1 MELKNY
7 DMENVMLY
15 KDVEGGVVK
24 DVDSTKG
31 IVTGLF
37 SKFDNVDSDKDVVRK
52 GAYKKSIKENGPD
65 SITPRI
71 FHLKGHDINL
81 TLAKP
86 NVLKE
91 VTEGLY
97 FESKISQT
105 SFGKDTLLLY
115 EDGVLTEHSIGY
127 QIVKSTNDEKTGI
140 QELIELKLWEGSTVT
155 WGANMEARVR
165 SVGKS
170 LNKIDEKEAN
180 ILIDKFNILEKAMR
194 TGKYTDDTFRLLE
207 IQLLQIK
214 QLIISLMSD
223 TEPVASTHVDT
234 EPKNEVTADWI
245 IKKLNINI

>member
-1 MELKNY
+1 
-7 DMENVMLY
+7 MLY

-37 SKFDNVDSDKDVVRK
+37 SKFDNVDSDGDVIRK
-52 GAYKKSIKENGPD
+52 GAYKKSLKENGPE
-65 SITPRI
+65 SIMPRI
-71 FHLKGHDINL
+71 FHLKGHDVNL

-86 NVLKE
+86 HVLKE
-91 VTEGLY
+91 ISEGLY

-127 QIVKSTNDEKTGI
+127 QIVKSTRDEKTDI

-165 SVGKS
+165 SVGKG
-170 LNKIDEKEAN
+170 LNKVDEKEAN
-180 ILIDKFNILEKAMR
+180 ILIEKFNTLEKAMR
-194 TGKYTDDTFRLLE
+194 NGKYTDDTFRLLE

-223 TEPVASTHVDT
+223 GEPVESTPAVTEPNVD
-234 EPKNEVTADWI
+234 VTADWI